1 LKFHSMSVNN
11 LNYKAEKRI
20 NNCAKLSLY
29 ILDYNSQATT
39 FSWDLALDWVRFPEV
54 YDLSEMDFR
63 WHLNF
68 QPINIEIRFQ
78 EDREES
84 KVLIQDLNPHFIK
97 VHAESPFYALQ
108 LQNSTLS
115 VTLWCKQL

>member
-1 LKFHSMSVNN
+1 MSVNN

-29 ILDYNSQATT
+29 ILDYYSQATT
-39 FSWDLALDWVRFPEV
+39 ASWDLALDWVRFPVV
-54 YDLSEMDFR
+54 YDLSEMDFG

-68 QPINIEIRFQ
+68 QPLNIEIRFQ
-78 EDREES
+78 EDREEP
-84 KVLIQDLNPHFIK
+84 KVLIQDLNPHF
-97 VHAESPFYALQ
+97 VQVRAESPFYALQ

>member
-1 LKFHSMSVNN
+1 MSVNN

-29 ILDYNSQATT
+29 ILDFNSQVTT
-39 FSWDLALDWVRFPEV
+39 ASWDLALDWVRFPVV

-68 QPINIEIRFQ
+68 QPLNIEIRFQ
-78 EDREES
+78 EGSEEH
-84 KVLIQDLNPHFIK
+84 KVLTQESTPNFLQ
-97 VHAESPFYALQ
+97 VRAESLFYTLQ